1 MTLETW
7 LAFLVTETVLCLTPG
22 PAVLYVVAHGMGQG
36 PRAGLAAN
44 LGVLTGNAIYF
55 ALSAAGLGALL
66 LASHTLFTILKW
78 AGAGYLVWLGVATLL
93 GRSGGL
99 SVAAA
104 DGRRAGPIWRG
115 GLLLQLANPK
125 ALLFFAALLPQFIDP
140 AGDVVAQVA
149 ILGMTSVLVEFAVL
163 TFYGSAA
170 GRAGRLVRRPSL
182 VRWLDRAAGVMLIGA
197 GAGLALLRRAD

>member
-1 MTLETW
+1 
-7 LAFLVTETVLCLTPG
+7 V
-22 PAVLYVVAHGMGQG
+22 GQG

-44 LGVLTGNAIYF
+44 LGVLAGNAVYF

-78 AGAGYLVWLGVATLL
+78 AGAAYLVWLGIATLL
-93 GRSGGL
+93 GRPGGL

-104 DGRRAGPIWRG
+104 ADGRRDWQIWRG

-149 ILGMTSVLVEFAVL
+149 ILGVTSVVVEFAVL
-163 TFYGSAA
+163 LFYGSGA
-170 GRAGRLVRRPSL
+170 GRAGRLVRWPSL
-182 VRWLDRAAGVMLIGA
+182 VRWLDRVAGVLLIGA
-197 GAGLALLRRAD
+197 GAGLAALRRAD